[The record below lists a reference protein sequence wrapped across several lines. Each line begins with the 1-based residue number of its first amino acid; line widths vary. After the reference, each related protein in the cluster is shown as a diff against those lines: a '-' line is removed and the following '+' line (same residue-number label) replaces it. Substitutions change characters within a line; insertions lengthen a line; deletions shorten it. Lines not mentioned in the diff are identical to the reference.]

1 MKYFFVVIIFIFA
14 LNEDIHS
21 QIFGIKAGLN
31 LSDMY
36 MKRDQQEEAQTD
48 MKLGFHIGATAEFP
62 ISKMFS
68 FESGILLSN
77 KGYKIDIS
85 ETHGGVTEI
94 FKQNISMYYLDV
106 PITAKLN
113 LPVGSAKFYF
123 LAGPYLALGLSGTG
137 TTEMTINGQLRKM
150 DGDIT
155 FGSGEEDLKTLDYG
169 LMFGAGIEFSNFT
182 FGINYNLG
190 LANLS
195 NITEFNSTIN
205 HKVIGISAGYKFN

>member
-36 MKRDQQEEAQTD
+36 NKRDQEEVQSN
-48 MKLGFHIGATAEFP
+48 MKPGFHIGATAEFP
-62 ISKMFS
+62 ISKMFA

-77 KGYKIDIS
+77 KGYKVDIS
-85 ETHGGVTEI
+85 ETQGGVTATI
-94 FKQNISMYYLDV
+94 KQNVSMYYLDI
-106 PITAKLN
+106 PITAKLY
-113 LPVGSAKFYF
+113 LPVGSAKFCF
-123 LAGPYLALGLSGTG
+123 LAGPYLALGLSGTA
-137 TTEMTINGQLRKM
+137 TTELTVNGQTQKK
-150 DGDIT
+150 DEDVN
-155 FGSGEEDLKTLDYG
+155 FGSDEDELKPLDYG
-169 LMFGAGIEFSNFT
+169 LIFGAGIEFSNFT

-190 LANLS
+190 LANLL
-195 NITEFNSTIN
+195 NNTEFNSTIN